1 MMKTFPYPSK
11 DLVDRILS
19 EVGFEDRFTAYRLRE
34 RTGAIPL
41 TLYSFE
47 EIFILL
53 NDPYPLVDFQQLEK
67 WIRNVMG
74 DAPLAD
80 RIQAIIDRETEDH
93 EKTGQIRALMSERL
107 LGVIKIYQMCIGG
120 TPLK

>member
-1 MMKTFPYPSK
+1 
-11 DLVDRILS
+11 
-19 EVGFEDRFTAYRLRE
+19 
-34 RTGAIPL
+34 
-41 TLYSFE
+41 
-47 EIFILL
+47 
-53 NDPYPLVDFQQLEK
+53 
-67 WIRNVMG
+67 MG